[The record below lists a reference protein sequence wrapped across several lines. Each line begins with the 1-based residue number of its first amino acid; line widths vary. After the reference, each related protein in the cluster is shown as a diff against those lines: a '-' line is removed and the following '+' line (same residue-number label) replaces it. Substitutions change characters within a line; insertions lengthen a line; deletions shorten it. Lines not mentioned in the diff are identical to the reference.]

1 MRRISLLSLPLGTR
15 FLQRL
20 TAAKCQ
26 HTPRSASTRFLRP
39 RSAGTR
45 GGRSLT
51 LQLLAVIAAVAGS
64 QLLTTQSGAQS
75 PDLYGVFLLLA
86 GFALWLLAEIVLD
99 GQAARSWLRLRR
111 LGARDGWAE
120 TAHFPRRQP
129 RRAPLDLRAYQLRF
143 LAALL
148 GLAGSYLTY
157 QFTANNHFSLVGFW
171 SWVASIALWVC
182 ALAPQDWLE
191 ERVDQA
197 RAFSWRDRESQFR
210 LLAAL
215 LGLMGGILTVRGIG
229 SWVTLVSIALW
240 VYAMLPRTGLR
251 WIADR
256 AGAIPWRDPTL
267 WLLLGIT
274 LLAAV
279 IRLNDLPA
287 VPPEMNSDHV
297 ETVLDGYR
305 TAAGERNIF
314 FANNGGRVPFHF
326 YAQALLA
333 QLPGL
338 GHNLIT
344 IKLLTVLEG
353 LLAIPCLYWM
363 GCVAVGGRP
372 PGLGRVVGLLL
383 AALVAVSYW
392 HIFLSRAGLRWAPTV
407 VVSALLLGLLARAL
421 RENRRGDYVK
431 AGLVLGFG
439 LYTYPSV
446 RMLPLLA
453 LFGVAQAFIFWARDW
468 RARFR
473 YLWHLVV
480 MALVAFVVFMP
491 LYRYSNDDSNS
502 FMARTRTRIL
512 GDNIVMDSPLEV
524 IEALIVHFPDLL
536 LNLRDSLLMYNWRGD
551 SNWFHGAPGKPVL
564 DPWAGAFFVLGLAA
578 WSARLL
584 RRRDVFDWALPVA
597 LLITLLPA
605 ALAIAFPIEI
615 PGNTRSSAS
624 LPIAFLIAALPLGI
638 LLQAFWEQWRDG
650 RTWLA
655 SAALL
660 LLVLA
665 GGYRVAHQRYFVL
678 HLDAYLPSSKPH
690 SEAGRVLR
698 ELGEAHGFGNVFI
711 FGYPHWWDYRALGI
725 EAGEPTWPN
734 IIDPLERLENRLR
747 DGALRANQF
756 QLDPMQ
762 ELVFF
767 VHPDDAKGEAALR
780 EFFPNGILSEV
791 LETYQAGDDYH
802 LYRAPAAD
810 VGAFLERKRAG

>member
-1 MRRISLLSLPLGTR
+1 MRRISLLSLSLGTR
-15 FLQRL
+15 FLRRL

-26 HTPRSASTRFLRP
+26 HAR

-64 QLLTTQSGAQS
+64 QLLTTQSRAQS

-86 GFALWLLAEIVLD
+86 GFAFWLLAEIVLD

-111 LGARDGWAE
+111 LGAQDGWAE

-229 SWVTLVSIALW
+229 SWIMPVSIALW
-240 VYAMLPRTGLR
+240 VYALLPRTGLR
-251 WIADR
+251 WLADCAR
-256 AGAIPWRDPTL
+256 AIPWRDPTL
-267 WLLLGIT
+267 WLLLAIT
-274 LLAAV
+274 LLAAL
-279 IRLNDLPA
+279 IRLNDLAA
-287 VPPEMNSDHV
+287 VPPEMTSDHV

-326 YAQALLA
+326 YAQSLLA

-353 LLAIPCLYWM
+353 LLAIPCLYWL
-363 GCVAVGGRP
+363 GCTAVGGRP

-491 LYRYSNDDSNS
+491 LYRYSNKHSDA
-502 FMARTRTRIL
+502 FMRRTRTRIL
-512 GDNIVMDSPLEV
+512 GDSIVMDSSLKV
-524 IEALIVHFPDLL
+524 IEALNERFPDLL
-536 LNLRDSLLMYNWRGD
+536 LNLRDGLLMYNWRGD
-551 SNWFHGAPGKPVL
+551 DLWFHGAPGKPVL

-584 RRRDVFDWALPVA
+584 RRRDVFDWALPAA

-605 ALAIAFPIEI
+605 ALAIAFRKKTRAI
-615 PGNTRSSAS
+615 PARSPAYRSPSSSPRCRWGSCCKHSGSNGATEGPGWPAQRCSCSCWWVVIASRTSAIS
-624 LPIAFLIAALPLGI
+624 CCTSRPTCRQANHIARRGGSCAHWVRRRASATSISSHIRIGGTTARLASKPANLP
-638 LLQAFWEQWRDG
+638 G
-650 RTWLA
+650 RTPYSRSNGWKTACVMAPRATTHFSSIPCRSWSSSCTPMTRRARPLCANSFPTA
-655 SAALL
+655 S
-660 LLVLA
+660 
-665 GGYRVAHQRYFVL
+665 
-678 HLDAYLPSSKPH
+678 
-690 SEAGRVLR
+690 
-698 ELGEAHGFGNVFI
+698 
-711 FGYPHWWDYRALGI
+711 
-725 EAGEPTWPN
+725 
-734 IIDPLERLENRLR
+734 
-747 DGALRANQF
+747 
-756 QLDPMQ
+756 
-762 ELVFF
+762 
-767 VHPDDAKGEAALR
+767 
-780 EFFPNGILSEV
+780 
-791 LETYQAGDDYH
+791 
-802 LYRAPAAD
+802 
-810 VGAFLERKRAG
+810 

>member
-1 MRRISLLSLPLGTR
+1 MSFRSR
-15 FLQRL
+15 FFR
-20 TAAKCQ
+20 
-26 HTPRSASTRFLRP
+26 PRSSGTRFLRP

-45 GGRSLT
+45 GGRSLL
-51 LQLLAVIAAVAGS
+51 LQLLAVIAAVVGS
-64 QLLTTQSGAQS
+64 QLLTTQSRGQA
-75 PDLYGVFLLLA
+75 PNIYGVLLLLA

-99 GQAARSWLRLRR
+99 GQAARSWLRLHR
-111 LGARDGWAE
+111 LGAKDGWAQ
-120 TAHFPRRQP
+120 TRNSPRRQS
-129 RRAPLDLRAYQLRF
+129 RHAPLDLRAYQLRF
-143 LAALL
+143 LTALL
-148 GLAGSYLTY
+148 GLVASYLTY
-157 QFTANNHFSLVGFW
+157 QYTANNHFSLVGFW
-171 SWVASIALWVC
+171 SWLASIVLWVC
-182 ALAPQDWLE
+182 ALAPQDWLQ

-197 RAFSWRDRESQFR
+197 RALSWHDRETQFL

-215 LGLMGGILTVRGIG
+215 LGLMGGILTVLGIG
-229 SWVTLVSIALW
+229 SWVAPVSIALW
-240 VYAMLPRTGLR
+240 VYALAPRAGLR
-251 WIADR
+251 WLADR
-256 AGAIPWRDPTL
+256 VRAIPWRDPTL

-279 IRLNDLPA
+279 IRLNDLAA

-305 TAAGERNIF
+305 TAAGERNVF

-353 LLAIPCLYWM
+353 LLAIPCLYWL
-363 GCVAVGGRP
+363 GCAAVGSRP

-421 RENRRGDYVK
+421 RDNRRGDYVK

-453 LFGVAQAFIFWARDW
+453 LFGVALAFIFWTRDW
-468 RARFR
+468 RARLR
-473 YLWHLVV
+473 YLLHLAV

-491 LYRYSNDDSNS
+491 LYRYSNDNPSS
-502 FMARTRTRIL
+502 FMARTRTRML
-512 GDNIVMDSPLEV
+512 GDNAVMDSPLGL
-524 IEALIVHFPDLL
+524 IEALIGHFPDLL

-551 SNWFHGAPGKPVL
+551 SNFFHGAPGKPVL

-584 RRRDVFDWALPVA
+584 RRRDVFDWALPAA

-605 ALAIAFPIEI
+605 ALALAFPIEI
-615 PGNTRSSAS
+615 PGNTRASAS
-624 LPIAFLIAALPLGI
+624 LPIVFLIAALPLGI

-655 SAALL
+655 SATLL

-665 GGYRVAHQRYFVL
+665 GGYSVAHHRYFEL
-678 HLDAYLPSSKPH
+678 HLGAYLPPSKPH

-725 EAGEPTWPN
+725 EAGEPTWRN
-734 IIDPLERLENRLR
+734 IIDPLKQLENRLR
-747 DGALRANQF
+747 GTAARADQF
-756 QLDPMQ
+756 QLDPRQ
-762 ELVFF
+762 ELIFF
-767 VHPDDAKGEAALR
+767 VHPNDTEGVVALR
-780 EFFPNGILSEV
+780 ELFPNGTLSKV
-791 LETYQAGDDYH
+791 IKTYQAGEDYL

-810 VGAFLERKRAG
+810 VGAFLVGERAS